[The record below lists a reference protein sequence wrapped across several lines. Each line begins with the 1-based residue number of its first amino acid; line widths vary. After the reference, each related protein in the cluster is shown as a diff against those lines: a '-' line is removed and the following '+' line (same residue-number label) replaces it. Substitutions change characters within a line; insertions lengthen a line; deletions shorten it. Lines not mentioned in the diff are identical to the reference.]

1 MKSATYQKKY
11 YPKKKTG
18 ETKIGEPVE
27 RKVNV
32 KNTPYLVI
40 VESPSKCKKIEK
52 YLGFQYKCIAS
63 KGHICNISKVK
74 KDFEPTFE
82 ILSEKK
88 DHVKSMR
95 EIISVFDPKN
105 IYLGTDDDRE
115 GEAIAWHICLTFGLP
130 VETTHRIIFHEITES
145 AIRAAVAFPMV
156 VRMNIVNS
164 QKARQVLDR
173 LVGFEISPL
182 LTKRLGDK
190 KSLSAGRCQ
199 TPALRL
205 VYDLDIANENKNRNF
220 QYQTTG
226 TFFESKI
233 LTVLN
238 HNFETEKECETFLEA
253 SKTHIHI
260 YSLDPP
266 QNKRTYAPC
275 PFNTSTLLQY
285 ASIHLHLSPKQTM
298 NYCQTLYQNGHIT
311 YMRTES
317 TKYSLE
323 FLNKIRE
330 CFDDETWIG
339 NLGKIQNHNHNN
351 PHEAIRITNIA
362 KCHLEEKDIDHVD
375 DVAGFSRLK
384 AVYDMIRYR
393 TIESCMSDYQYRE
406 IQIKINAPQDYA
418 YIYLIE
424 IPVFLGWKRCKWQA
438 PDFLKTQETQNALY
452 FSLQHKSKKI
462 ADLSKIECVVTSS
475 NGTRH
480 YTESGLIKKL
490 EDLGI
495 GRPSTFAS
503 IIETIQERKYVLK
516 KDIDGEKKTVVEF
529 EFDGFSKEIQRTEKE
544 RIFGSEKN
552 KLVLQDLGKQVITEL
567 IPTFTT
573 IFEYEY
579 TKSMEES
586 LDLVTENSL
595 EWQEVCK
602 KCAEEIKKD
611 SKTWKEEIQ
620 EIYKI
625 DEIHELVFSKN
636 GAIIR
641 KPKLKMEK
649 KNEEE
654 TESKLKQDYSKKKK
668 QKIEY
673 EYLSTRKKIDIEK
686 LKKGEYTLEDLLEIP
701 REYLGEYLAKSVH
714 LKNGPYGPYILWGEE
729 TIKIKTPLQKDVWE
743 ITLEDIIHVLET
755 KTKSLPPN
763 VLRVL
768 TDKITIRKGKFGPYV
783 YYKTEEKENPKFYN
797 LKAFLQKEKN
807 IHQCEITEILTWLKE
822 TYGIQ

>member
-1 MKSATYQKKY
+1 MKSTTYQKKY
-11 YPKKKTG
+11 YPKKKT
-18 ETKIGEPVE
+18 EEKEKSAPVE

-52 YLGFQYKCIAS
+52 FLGFQYKCIAS
-63 KGHICNISKVK
+63 KGHICNISNVK
-74 KDFEPTFE
+74 KNYEPNFD

-88 DHVKSMR
+88 DHVKWMR
-95 EIISVFDPKN
+95 EIISVFDPVN

-145 AIRAAVAFPMV
+145 VIRAAVAFPILI
-156 VRMNIVNS
+156 RMNIVNA

-173 LVGFEISPL
+173 MVGFEISPL
-182 LTKRLGDK
+182 LTKRLGTIQDK
-190 KSLSAGRCQ
+190 HYLSAGRCQ

-205 VYDLDIANENKNRNF
+205 VYDLDIANEKKERSF
-220 QYQTTG
+220 QYQTIG
-226 TFFESKI
+226 TFFESTPI
-233 LTVLN
+233 PAILN
-238 HNFETEKECETFLEA
+238 HSFETEKECEAFLEA
-253 SKTHIHI
+253 SNTFSHI

-266 QNKRTYAPC
+266 VNKNTSAPS
-275 PFNTSTLLQY
+275 PFNTSALLQY
-285 ASIHLHLSPKQTM
+285 ASVHLHLSPKQTM
-298 NYCQTLYQNGHIT
+298 QYCQTLYQNGHIT

-323 FLNKIRE
+323 FLNKIRD
-330 CFDDETWIG
+330 CFDDPSWIG
-339 NLGKIQNHNHNN
+339 DLERIQNHHHNN

-375 DVAGFSRLK
+375 DAVGFSRLK
-384 AVYDMIRYR
+384 SVYEMIRYR
-393 TIESCMSDYQYRE
+393 TIESCMSDYQYKE
-406 IQIKINAPQDYA
+406 IRVKIDAPQEYA
-418 YIYLIE
+418 YIHLIE
-424 IPVFLGWKRCKWQA
+424 IPVFLGWRRCKWEM
-438 PDFLKTQETQNALY
+438 PNFIKTQEMQTAFH

-462 ADLSKIECVVTSS
+462 ADLSKIECSITSL

-503 IIETIQERKYVLK
+503 IIETIQERKYVEK
-516 KDIDGEKKTVVEF
+516 KDIEGEKKTVVEY
-529 EFDGFSKEIQRTEKE
+529 ELDGRSKNIIRTEKE
-544 RIFGSEKN
+544 RIFGTEKN
-552 KLVLQDLGKQVITEL
+552 KLVLQDLGKMVIEEL

-573 IFEYEY
+573 LFEYEY
-579 TKSMEES
+579 TKTMEES
-586 LDLVTENSL
+586 LDLVSENSL

-602 KCAEEIKKD
+602 TCDAQIKRE

-625 DEIHELVFSKN
+625 DENHEFVFSKK
-636 GAIIR
+636 GAMIR
-641 KPKLKMEK
+641 KPKTDL
-649 KNEEE
+649 
-654 TESKLKQDYSKKKK
+654 DKKKK
-668 QKIEY
+668 KPEY
-673 EYLSTRKKIDIEK
+673 EYLSTRKNIDLEK
-686 LKKGEYTLEDLLEIP
+686 LKKGEYTLEELLEIP
-701 REYLGEYLAKSVH
+701 KEYLGEYLAKSVH

-729 TIKIKTPLQKDVWE
+729 TVKTPLKKDLWE
-743 ITLEDIIHVLET
+743 ITLEDIVAILET
-755 KTKSLPPN
+755 KTETKSLPPN

-768 TDKITIRKGKFGPYV
+768 TDKMTIRKGRYGPYV
-783 YYKTEEKENPKFYN
+783 YYKTETKEKPEFYS
-797 LKAFLQKEKN
+797 LRAFVQKEKN
-807 IHQCEITEILTWLKE
+807 VLKCEIPEILTWLKE

>member
-1 MKSATYQKKY
+1 MKSGTYQKKY

-18 ETKIGEPVE
+18 ETKTATIE

-74 KDFEPTFE
+74 KNYEPEFE

-95 EIISVFDPKN
+95 KIIGAFDPKN

-115 GEAIAWHICLTFGLP
+115 GEAIAWHICLTFGLS

-145 AIRAAVAFPMV
+145 AIRAAVAFPMKI
-156 VRMNIVNS
+156 RMNIVNA

-173 LVGFEISPL
+173 MVGFEISPL
-182 LTKRLGDK
+182 LTKRLGTIQDK
-190 KSLSAGRCQ
+190 QYLSAGRCQ

-205 VYDLDIANENKNRNF
+205 VYDLDVANEKKKRSF

-226 TFFESKI
+226 YFFESKI
-233 LTVLN
+233 SAILN
-238 HNFETEKECETFLEA
+238 HSFETEKECETFLEE
-253 SKTHIHI
+253 SKTFSHI
-260 YSLDPP
+260 YSLETPV
-266 QNKRTYAPC
+266 NKRTSAPS
-275 PFNTSTLLQY
+275 PFNTSALLQY

-298 NYCQTLYQNGHIT
+298 QYCQTLYQNGHIT

-323 FLNKIRE
+323 FLNKISE
-330 CFDDETWIG
+330 CFDDPTWIG
-339 NLGKIQNHNHNN
+339 DLERIQNHNHNN

-362 KCHLEEKDIDHVD
+362 KRHLEEKNIDHVD
-375 DVAGFSRLK
+375 DATGFARLK
-384 AVYDMIRYR
+384 AVYEMIYYR

-406 IQIKINAPQDYA
+406 IKIKIDAPQDYA
-418 YIYLIE
+418 YIHLVE
-424 IPVFLGWKRCKWQA
+424 IPVFQGWKRCKWEY
-438 PDFLKTQETQNALY
+438 PEFIKMQESQTAFH

-462 ADLSKIECVVTSS
+462 ADLSKIECIITSA

-495 GRPSTFAS
+495 GRPSTFAT
-503 IIETIQERKYVLK
+503 IIETIQERKYAVK
-516 KDIDGEKKTVVEF
+516 QDIEGEKKMVVEF
-529 EFDGFSKEIQRTEKE
+529 ILDGLKIQRTEKE
-544 RIFGSEKN
+544 RIFGAEKN
-552 KLVLQDLGKQVITEL
+552 KLVLQDLGKMVIEEL

-573 IFEYEY
+573 LFEYEY
-579 TKSMEES
+579 TKTMEES
-586 LDLVTENSL
+586 LDLVSENSL

-602 KCAEEIKKD
+602 KCAEEIKKE

-625 DEIHELVFSKN
+625 DEQHELVFSKK
-636 GAIIR
+636 GAMIR
-641 KPKLKMEK
+641 KPKLVELNK
-649 KNEEE
+649 KP
-654 TESKLKQDYSKKKK
+654 
-668 QKIEY
+668 EY
-673 EYLSTRKKIDIEK
+673 EYLSTRKNINLEK
-686 LKKGEYTLEDLLEIP
+686 LKKGEYTLEELLQIP
-701 REYLGEYLAKSVH
+701 KEYLGNYLEKEIH
-714 LKNGPYGPYILWGEE
+714 LKKGPYGPYILWGEE
-729 TIKIKTPLQKDVWE
+729 TIKTPLKKDVWE
-743 ITLEDIIHVLET
+743 ITIEDIIHVLET

-768 TDKITIRKGKFGPYV
+768 NDKMTIRKGRYGHYV
-783 YYKTEEKENPKFYN
+783 YYKDPEKEKPEFYS
-797 LKAFLQKEKN
+797 LKPFQKN
-807 IHQCEITEILTWLKE
+807 IHQSEITDILTWLEE
-822 TYGIQ
+822 TYGIL

>member
-1 MKSATYQKKY
+1 MKSGTYQKKY
-11 YPKKKTG
+11 YPKKKTT
-18 ETKIGEPVE
+18 EEKEKPVE
-27 RKVNV
+27 RKINV

-63 KGHICNISKVK
+63 KGHICNISKVR
-74 KDFEPTFE
+74 KDYEPEFE

-88 DHVKSMR
+88 DHVKSMS
-95 EIISVFDPKN
+95 EIIKLFDPKN
-105 IYLGTDDDRE
+105 VYLGTDDDRE

-130 VETTHRIIFHEITES
+130 VETTPRIIFHEITES
-145 AIRAAVAFPMV
+145 AIRAAVAFPIV
-156 VRMNIVNS
+156 VRMNIVNA

-182 LTKRLGDK
+182 LTKRLGTIQEK

-199 TPALRL
+199 TPAIRL
-205 VYDLDIANENKNRNF
+205 VYDLDQVNEKKERSF

-226 TFFESKI
+226 YFFESKI
-233 LTVLN
+233 PAILN
-238 HNFETEKECETFLEA
+238 YSFETEKECDVFLEG
-253 SKTHIHI
+253 SKTFSHT
-260 YSLDPP
+260 YSLETPVNKKTPPP
-266 QNKRTYAPC
+266 Q
-275 PFNTSTLLQY
+275 PFNTSALLQY

-330 CFDDETWIG
+330 CFDDHSWIG
-339 NLGKIQNHNHNN
+339 DLAKIQNNNHNN
-351 PHEAIRITNIA
+351 PHEAIRITNLE

-375 DVAGFSRLK
+375 DAQGFSRLK

-393 TIESCMSDYQYRE
+393 TIESCMSDYQYKE
-406 IQIKINAPQDYA
+406 IQVKIRAPQA
-418 YIYLIE
+418 KEYIHLIE
-424 IPVFLGWKRCKWQA
+424 IPVFLGWKRCKWIE
-438 PDFLKTQETQNALY
+438 PEFLKTQEIQNAFY

-462 ADLSKIECVVTSS
+462 ADLSKIECIVTSA
-475 NGTRH
+475 NGTKH

-495 GRPSTFAS
+495 GRPSTFAT
-503 IIETIQERKYVLK
+503 IIETIQERKYVEK
-516 KDIDGEKKTVVEF
+516 KDIEGEKKTVVEF
-529 EFDGFSKEIQRTEKE
+529 EYNGLSKKIQRIEKE

-552 KLVLQDLGKQVITEL
+552 RLVLQDLGKQVIEEL

-573 IFEYEY
+573 LFEYEY
-579 TKSMEES
+579 TKTMEES
-586 LDLVTENSL
+586 LDLVSENSL

-611 SKTWKEEIQ
+611 SKQWKKEIQ

-625 DEIHELVFSKN
+625 DEIHELIFSKK
-636 GAIIR
+636 GAMIR
-641 KPKLKMEK
+641 KLKMDLDP
-649 KNEEE
+649 
-654 TESKLKQDYSKKKK
+654 ESKP
-668 QKIEY
+668 EY
-673 EYLSTRKKIDIEK
+673 EYLSTRKKIDLEK
-686 LKKGEYTLEDLLEIP
+686 LKKGEYTLEELLEIP
-701 REYLGEYLAKSVH
+701 REYLGNYLDKKVH
-714 LKNGPYGPYILWGEE
+714 LKKGPYGAYVLWGEE
-729 TIKIKTPLQKDVWE
+729 TIKIPLKKDVWE
-743 ITLEDIIHVLET
+743 IRLEDIIDILEF
-755 KTKSLPPN
+755 KTQVLPPN

-768 TDKITIRKGKFGPYV
+768 TEKMTIRKGRYGHYV
-783 YYKTEEKENPKFYN
+783 YYKNPEKEKPEFYN
-797 LKAFLQKEKN
+797 LKGFIQKEKN
-807 IHQCEITEILTWLKE
+807 VLKCEINEIIIWLEE

>member
-18 ETKIGEPVE
+18 ETKNPTQVE
-27 RKVNV
+27 RKINV

-74 KDFEPTFE
+74 KDYEPEFE

-156 VRMNIVNS
+156 VRMNIVNA

-173 LVGFEISPL
+173 MVGFEISPL
-182 LTKRLGDK
+182 LTKRLGTIQERQH
-190 KSLSAGRCQ
+190 LSAGRCQ

-205 VYDLDIANENKNRNF
+205 VYDLDVANEKKERSF

-226 TFFESKI
+226 HFFSPSI
-233 LTVLN
+233 ACILN
-238 HNFETEKECETFLEA
+238 HTFETEKECEAFLEA
-253 SKTHIHI
+253 SKTHIHT

-266 QNKRTYAPC
+266 QNKRTSAPS
-275 PFNTSTLLQY
+275 PFNTSALLQY

-298 NYCQTLYQNGHIT
+298 QYCQTLYQNGHIT

-330 CFDDETWIG
+330 CFDDQSWIG
-339 NLGKIQNHNHNN
+339 DLERIQNHNHNN
-351 PHEAIRITNIA
+351 PHEAIRITDIA
-362 KCHLEEKDIDHVD
+362 KRHLEEKDIDHVD
-375 DVAGFSRLK
+375 DTAGFARLK
-384 AVYDMIRYR
+384 AVYEMIYYR
-393 TIESCMSDYQYRE
+393 TIESCMSDYQYKE
-406 IQIKINAPQDYA
+406 IKIHIDAPQDYA
-418 YIYLIE
+418 YIHLVE
-424 IPVFLGWKRCKWQA
+424 IPMFLGWKRCKWEY
-438 PDFLKTQETQNALY
+438 PEFIKMQESQTAFH

-462 ADLSKIECVVTSS
+462 ADLSKIECSITSV

-495 GRPSTFAS
+495 GRPSTFAT
-503 IIETIQERKYVLK
+503 IIETIQERKYAVK
-516 KDIDGEKKTVVEF
+516 QDIEGEKKTVVEF
-529 EFDGFSKEIQRTEKE
+529 MLDGQKIQRTEKE
-544 RIFGSEKN
+544 RIFGAEKN
-552 KLVLQDLGKQVITEL
+552 KLVLQDLGKQVIEEL

-573 IFEYEY
+573 LFEYEY
-579 TKSMEES
+579 TKTMEES
-586 LDLVTENSL
+586 LDLVSGNSL

-602 KCAEEIKKD
+602 TCDTQIKKE

-625 DEIHELVFSKN
+625 DENHELVFSKK
-636 GAIIR
+636 GAMIR
-641 KPKLKMEK
+641 KPK
-649 KNEEE
+649 
-654 TESKLKQDYSKKKK
+654 QDSSNIASNPTSNQKKKK
-668 QKIEY
+668 PEY
-673 EYLSTRKKIDIEK
+673 EYLSTRKNIDLEK
-686 LKKGEYTLEDLLEIP
+686 LKKGEYTLEELLQIP
-701 REYLGEYLAKSVH
+701 KEYLGNYLEKEIH
-714 LKNGPYGPYILWGEE
+714 LKKGPYGPYVLWGEE
-729 TIKIKTPLQKDVWE
+729 TIKTPLKKDVWD

-768 TDKITIRKGKFGPYV
+768 NDKMTIRKGRYGPYV
-783 YYKTEEKENPKFYN
+783 YYKDPEKEKPEFYS
-797 LKAFLQKEKN
+797 LKPFKKN
-807 IHQCEITEILTWLKE
+807 IHQSEITDILTWLEE
-822 TYGIQ
+822 TYGIL

>member
-1 MKSATYQKKY
+1 MKSGTYQKKY
-11 YPKKKTG
+11 YPKKKSEEKEKPAT
-18 ETKIGEPVE
+18 IE
-27 RKVNV
+27 RKINV

-74 KDFEPTFE
+74 KDFEPEFE

-145 AIRAAVAFPMV
+145 AIRAAVAFPIV
-156 VRMNIVNS
+156 VRMNIVNA

-182 LTKRLGDK
+182 LTKRLGTIQEK

-205 VYDLDIANENKNRNF
+205 VYDLDQANEKKERSF

-233 LTVLN
+233 PAILN
-238 HNFETEKECETFLEA
+238 HHFETEKECETFLEE
-253 SKTHIHI
+253 SKTFSHI
-260 YSLDPP
+260 YSLETPV
-266 QNKRTYAPC
+266 NKQTSAPC

-285 ASIHLHLSPKQTM
+285 ASVHLHLSPKQTM

-330 CFDDETWIG
+330 CFDDPTWIG
-339 NLGKIQNHNHNN
+339 DLAKIQNHNHNN
-351 PHEAIRITNIA
+351 PHEAIRITNLE
-362 KCHLEEKDIDHVD
+362 KCHLEEKDMDHVD
-375 DVAGFSRLK
+375 DKAGFSRLK
-384 AVYDMIRYR
+384 AVFDMIRYR

-406 IQIKINAPQDYA
+406 IQVKIRAPQDKE
-418 YIYLIE
+418 YIHNLE
-424 IPVFLGWKRCKWQA
+424 IPVFLGWKRCKWIE
-438 PDFLKTQETQNALY
+438 PEFLETQKKQTAFY

-462 ADLSKIECVVTSS
+462 ADLSKIECIITSV
-475 NGTRH
+475 NRTRH

-495 GRPSTFAS
+495 GRPSTFAT
-503 IIETIQERKYVLK
+503 IIETIQERKYVEK
-516 KDIDGEKKTVVEF
+516 QDIEGEKKTVVEY
-529 EFDGFSKEIQRTEKE
+529 ELDGESKNIQRIEKE
-544 RIFGSEKN
+544 RIFGAEKN
-552 KLVLQDLGKQVITEL
+552 KLILQDLGKTVIQEL

-573 IFEYEY
+573 LFEYEY
-579 TKSMEES
+579 TKTMEES
-586 LDLVTENSL
+586 LDLVSENSL

-602 KCAEEIKKD
+602 KCAEEIKKE

-625 DEIHELVFSKN
+625 DEIHELVFSKK
-636 GAIIR
+636 GAMIR
-641 KPKLKMEK
+641 KPKLDQ
-649 KNEEE
+649 
-654 TESKLKQDYSKKKK
+654 THTLKKKT
-668 QKIEY
+668 EY
-673 EYLSTRKKIDIEK
+673 EYLSTRKKIDLEK

-701 REYLGEYLAKSVH
+701 REYLGDYLEKEVH
-714 LKNGPYGPYILWGEE
+714 LKKGPYGAYVLWGEE
-729 TIKIKTPLQKDVWE
+729 TIKTPLKKDAWE
-743 ITLEDIIHVLET
+743 ITFEDIIDILEF
-755 KTKSLPPN
+755 KTKVLPPN

-768 TDKITIRKGKFGPYV
+768 TENMTLRKGKFGPYV
-783 YYKTEEKENPKFYN
+783 YYKPPEKEKPAFYN
-797 LKAFLQKEKN
+797 LKAFIQKKN
-807 IHQCEITEILTWLKE
+807 VYTCEISEILKWIEE
-822 TYGIQ
+822 TYGIV